1 MFLNIVSVIKDACK
15 GPLELGKQQRKS
27 MSLWFYIPDFGLI
40 QLPTDNFK
48 IKKKKKKDLEINV
61 SGLYHFFL
69 MLKKS
74 ETLEAI

>member
-48 IKKKKKKDLEINV
+48 IKKKNKGFGNQCKWTLSFLFNV
-61 SGLYHFFL
+61 
-69 MLKKS
+69 KEK
-74 ETLEAI
+74 